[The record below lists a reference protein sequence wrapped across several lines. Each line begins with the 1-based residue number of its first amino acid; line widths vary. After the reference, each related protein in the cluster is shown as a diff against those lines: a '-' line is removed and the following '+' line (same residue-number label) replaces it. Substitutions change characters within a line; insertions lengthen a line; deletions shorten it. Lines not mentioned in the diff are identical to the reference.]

1 VKVKRGLFCALIL
14 IIFLQVQITLGKT
27 CQQCH
32 SLNKLVPNGVYL
44 HKPFMEGHCEK
55 CHGGMFSKKIVNLT
69 NIKWFLARH
78 TNRGTSYIILSPR
91 LEKYNLVFQVE
102 DFQEQFILLPS
113 EASNLPNSSVPPQ
126 ILKTQFCGLEK
137 GPWIEAKICVQTN
150 IPTEVYISCGDNVEG
165 YSEGD
170 YFTNHEILLTRLKE
184 NQTYICTVN
193 AKDILGNSAP
203 SKSFSFNISNPIQ
216 NSFKKVVTSPKN
228 VSVKLYHSPAG
239 ELILAIMSNSD
250 IDWRL
255 GGVSTGSLDLS
266 KEKKIKDHPKINSL
280 KWSSID
286 ACYTCHPKNRLG
298 VSHPVNVPLS
308 KNISIDKDIPL
319 QNGVV
324 TCASCHNPH
333 GSLYPSYL
341 RKKGEALCLSCH
353 KQRYQ

>member
-1 VKVKRGLFCALIL
+1 MKVKRGLFCAFIL
-14 IIFLQVQITLGKT
+14 IIFLQAQIILGKT

-32 SLNKLVPNGVYL
+32 SPNKLVPNSFYL

-55 CHGGMFSKKIVNLT
+55 CHGGTFSKKVIDLK
-69 NIKWFLARH
+69 NIKWFLSRH
-78 TNRGTSYIILSPR
+78 NNRGTSYILLSPR
-91 LEKYNLVFQVE
+91 LEKYDLVFQIE
-102 DFQEQFILLPS
+102 DFEQQFILLPS
-113 EASNLPNSSVPPQ
+113 EAPNLPNLSIHPQ
-126 ILKTQFCGLEK
+126 ILETQFCGLEQ
-137 GPWIEAKICVQTN
+137 GPWIEAKICVKTN
-150 IPTEVYISCGDNVEG
+150 VPTEVYISCGDNIEG

-170 YFTNHEILLTRLKE
+170 YFTNHEILLTKIKE

-203 SKSFSFNISNPIQ
+203 SKTFSFNASNSQ
-216 NSFKKVVTSPKN
+216 NFLKDSLNSSKKI
-228 VSVKLYHSPAG
+228 SVKLYRSPSG
-239 ELILAIMSNSD
+239 ELILAITSDKD

-255 GGVSTGSLDLS
+255 GGVGTGSLDPS
-266 KEKKIKDHPKINSL
+266 VKEKIKDHPKINSL

-298 VSHPVNVPLS
+298 VSHPVDVSLS
-308 KNISIDKDIPL
+308 KDMSIDKDIPL
-319 QNGVV
+319 QNGVI

-333 GSLYPSYL
+333 GSIYPSYL